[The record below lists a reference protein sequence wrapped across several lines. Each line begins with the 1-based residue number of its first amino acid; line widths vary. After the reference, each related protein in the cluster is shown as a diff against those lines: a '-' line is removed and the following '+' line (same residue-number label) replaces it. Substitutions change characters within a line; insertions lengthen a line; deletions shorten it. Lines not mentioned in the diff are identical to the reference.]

1 MRMRIGRLSAAFFMA
16 ATLCA
21 VGGVQAGTL
30 RYCDAPPKMSAAQQ
44 DKLLRV
50 AGILKDELE
59 RSGTRAALIARSGLN
74 LRWFGMRYSHAGLS
88 LAGNDDAPWSVR
100 QLYFSCDEQAPRL
113 FDQGL
118 PAFLLGTENPDL
130 GYISLVT
137 LPADAAAPLEPLAL
151 DKRSALSLLGATY
164 SANAYTFNLKYQNCN
179 QWLAELL
186 GLAWGGAPADGDT
199 PPRAAAQ
206 GWLKAQGYS
215 GAVFSLGI
223 RPVLWLTAFSPWLN
237 RDDHPEEELA
247 QAHFVVS
254 MPESIES
261 FVRTRVPAAERL
273 ELCHTDQHLL
283 LRRGWEPLA
292 DGCVPAEGDTV
303 IPLN

>member
-1 MRMRIGRLSAAFFMA
+1 MRLQIGRLRAAFFLC
-16 ATLCA
+16 ATLSLGA
-21 VGGVQAGTL
+21 AQAGTL
-30 RYCDAPPKMSAAQQ
+30 RYCDSPPKMSAAQQ

-88 LAGNDDAPWSVR
+88 LAGNADTPWAVR

-137 LPADAAAPLEPLAL
+137 LPTEAAAPLEPVAL
-151 DKRSALSLLGATY
+151 DKRQALSLLGATY
-164 SANAYTFNLKYQNCN
+164 SANAYVFNLKYQNCN

-186 GLAWGGAPADGDT
+186 GLAWGGAPTDADT
-199 PPRAAAQ
+199 APRAAAQ
-206 GWLKAQGYS
+206 GWLKAQGYNGS
-215 GAVFSLGI
+215 VFSLGLRAI
-223 RPVLWLTAFSPWLN
+223 TWLTAFSPWLN

-254 MPESIES
+254 MPESLEG
-261 FVRTRVPAAERL
+261 FVRQRVPAAERL
-273 ELCHTDQHLL
+273 ELCHTDQHVL

-292 DGCVPAEGDTV
+292 DGCVPQDGDTV